1 MAVPRYGD
9 VMSQSALR
17 LAAAGAFALIQ
28 QPAFSL
34 DTMES
39 IGAEKCGRAAK
50 VYDIDF
56 LAPDNATLEAKVK
69 AVVKGATDT
78 RSESA
83 TLSLDGKDCT
93 AGRCGFE
100 AKKGQTYRLSAK
112 SSLTS
117 LDELCIVVA
126 RP

>member
-1 MAVPRYGD
+1 
-9 VMSQSALR
+9 MSQNALR
-17 LAAAGAFALIQ
+17 LTAAAAFALIQ

-50 VYDIDF
+50 AYDIQF
-56 LAPDNATLEAKVK
+56 LAPDNATVEAKVK

-83 TLSLDGKDCT
+83 TLSLDGKECT
-93 AGRCGFE
+93 GGRCGFE
-100 AKKGQTYRLSAK
+100 AKKGQTYRLSART
-112 SSLTS
+112 SLTS

>member
-1 MAVPRYGD
+1 
-9 VMSQSALR
+9 MSQNALR
-17 LAAAGAFALIQ
+17 LAATAAFALIQ

-50 VYDIDF
+50 AYDIQF
-56 LAPDNATLEAKVK
+56 LAPDNATVEAKVK
-69 AVVKGATDT
+69 AGVKGAPDN

-83 TLSLDGKDCT
+83 TLSLDGTECT
-93 AGRCGFE
+93 GGRCGFE
-100 AKKGQTYRLSAK
+100 AKKGQLSART
-112 SSLTS
+112 SLTS

>member
-1 MAVPRYGD
+1 
-9 VMSQSALR
+9 MSQSALR
-17 LAAAGAFALIQ
+17 FAAAGAFALIQ

-50 VYDIDF
+50 AYDIEF

-69 AVVKGATDT
+69 AVVRGATDT

-93 AGRCGFE
+93 GGRCGFE

-112 SSLTS
+112 TSLTS

>member
-1 MAVPRYGD
+1 MHSLRSSSRHSPDRWACREVRPRSEG
-9 VMSQSALR
+9 
-17 LAAAGAFALIQ
+17 
-28 QPAFSL
+28 L
-34 DTMES
+34 DIE
-39 IGAEKCGRAAK
+39 
-50 VYDIDF
+50 F

-69 AVVKGATDT
+69 AVVKGAPDT
-78 RSESA
+78 RSKST

-112 SSLTS
+112 TSLTS

>member
-50 VYDIDF
+50 VYDIEF

-69 AVVKGATDT
+69 AVVKGADT

-100 AKKGQTYRLSAK
+100 AKKGQTYRLSART
-112 SSLTS
+112 SLTS

>member
-1 MAVPRYGD
+1 MRQTAW
-9 VMSQSALR
+9 R
-17 LAAAGAFALIQ
+17 LAAAGAFALIH

-34 DTMES
+34 DTMEF

-50 VYDIDF
+50 AYDIEF

-69 AVVKGATDT
+69 AVVKGAPDT
-78 RSESA
+78 RSELT

-112 SSLTS
+112 TSLTS

>member
-50 VYDIDF
+50 VYDIEF

-69 AVVKGATDT
+69 AVVKGADT

-112 SSLTS
+112 TSLTS
-117 LDELCIVVA
+117 LDELCIVVD

>member
-1 MAVPRYGD
+1 MTRHH
-9 VMSQSALR
+9 ALG
-17 LAAAGAFALIQ
+17 LAAAAAFMVV
-28 QPAFSL
+28 QPASAI

-39 IGAEKCGRAAK
+39 IGAEKCAPAAK
-50 VYDIDF
+50 AYEIDF
-56 LAPDNATLEAKVK
+56 LAPDNATVEAKAKVMVK
-69 AVVKGATDT
+69 SATGAPP
-78 RSESA
+78 EAA

-93 AGRCGFE
+93 NGRCGFE

-112 SSLTS
+112 TSITS